1 MENTDAPGIFSCLLE
16 YTRPA
21 AQTCDEHTHHDIHRK
36 ITRGNRAGELRP
48 SALAEVRAGS
58 AAMSTR
64 LAYLGGLVVCLGL
77 MGAGLYLQYIEH
89 QEPCPMCIMQ
99 RIAYIGLMA
108 IFLIA
113 AVHGPA
119 RRGAAVY
126 STLAVIVAIA
136 GGGVAARQ
144 VWLQHL
150 PKELV
155 PACGPGLEYLVRK
168 FPLYEA
174 LQKVLAGSGE
184 CAEVG
189 WRFLGLSIAGW

>member
-1 MENTDAPGIFSCLLE
+1 MNTRI
-16 YTRPA
+16 
-21 AQTCDEHTHHDIHRK
+21 
-36 ITRGNRAGELRP
+36 
-48 SALAEVRAGS
+48 
-58 AAMSTR
+58 
-64 LAYLGGLVVCLGL
+64 AYLGGLLVCLGL

-99 RIAYIGLMA
+99 RIAYIALMA
-108 IFLIA
+108 LFLVA

-119 RRGAAVY
+119 RRGAAIY
-126 STLAVIVAIA
+126 SGLMVLVSAA
-136 GGGVAARQ
+136 GAAVAARQ

-150 PKELV
+150 PADQV
-155 PACGPGLEYLVRK
+155 PACGPGLEYMMRK

-189 WRFLGLSIAGW
+189 WRFLGLSIAGWSLVWFVFLGAYAVYVAMRAPRRA